1 MVDHSKTTYM
11 LVARDYGPV
20 GNGRQIELAVA
31 GMVAVGH
38 RVCVVLLSSGGGLAT
53 RLQAVGAKVCVVNM
67 SSDVRVSVTF
77 HVAKIIRNEQPQGVI
92 GWGVE
97 TAIIVGSARFLARL
111 SGHLWRYIQLVS
123 QPSLTVVETAMVARA
138 DQIIVMGESVLHA
151 CERMELLQSIHFVPP
166 AAVAFD
172 EMIDRELLASQIGLD
187 PCKKWTLCVAPLIA
201 QSRIDRLI
209 WGFDQ
214 MAVARDDVEHIVVGS
229 GQLLRRLQRRAWIEE
244 VDDSIHWFD
253 HLPVLPSLFRHVQLI
268 LQSGSVAYGGC
279 LLEGLSHG
287 IPAVVID
294 TPPSRDVLGDSNAG
308 ILVPTDPGSEF
319 ARRATELLE
328 NEKLRTRC
336 ASAAKRR
343 AEEMFN
349 KETSL
354 GKLLAVLD
362 S

>member
-1 MVDHSKTTYM
+1 MVNHSKTTYM

-20 GNGRQIELAVA
+20 GSGRQIELAVA
-31 GMVAVGH
+31 GMVAAGH
-38 RVCVVLLSSGGGLAT
+38 RVCVILLSLGGGLVT
-53 RLQAVGAKVCVVNM
+53 RLQAAGAKVCVVNER
-67 SSDVRVSVTF
+67 SAVRVSVTF
-77 HVAKIIRNEQPQGVI
+77 HVAQIIQNEQPQAVI
-92 GWGVE
+92 GWGIE
-97 TAIIVGSARFLARL
+97 TAIIVGSARFMARIL
-111 SGHLWRYIQLVS
+111 GHSWRYIQLIS
-123 QPSLTVVETAMVARA
+123 QPSMTVVEAVMVARA
-138 DQIIVMGESVLHA
+138 DQIIVTGESVLRA
-151 CERMELLQSIHFVPP
+151 CERMEPLQSIHFVPP

-172 EMIDRELLASQIGLD
+172 EMIDRDQLALQIGLD
-187 PCKKWTLCVAPLIA
+187 PGKKWTLCVAPLIP

-214 MAVARDDVEHIVVGS
+214 MAVARDDVQHIVVGS
-229 GQLLRRLQRRAWIEE
+229 GKLLRRLQRRAWIEE

-294 TPPSRDVLGDSNAG
+294 TPPSRDVLGDSDAG
-308 ILVPTDPGSEF
+308 FLVPTDPGSEF

-328 NEKLRTRC
+328 SEELRTRC
-336 ASAAKRR
+336 ALAAKQR
-343 AEEMFN
+343 AKEMFN

-354 GKLLAVLD
+354 GKLLEVLD